1 MIYRFPFLAAPFQG
15 VPCCLAATMM
25 LLLCS
30 QGMLAPGV
38 WAQDATRA
46 SRKDS
51 QGDNARVFA
60 SGVQPLLEK
69 YCFSCH
75 GPDEQTEGVR
85 VDMATGGISV
95 RDERAT
101 WERVFQ
107 MLKFGSMPPGDE
119 AQPSREERETMVAW
133 LDQALS
139 YLDCDKQHDPGR
151 VTIRRL
157 NRLEYHNTIRDLFG
171 IDIDPT
177 ENFPSDDVGEG
188 FDNIGD
194 VLSLPPLLFEKYM
207 DAAEEISRTVV
218 VAVNQENAKLQTV
231 LAKQL
236 ALEGAAKPAGDTIIM
251 PSRGTATATFQ
262 AHTTGNY
269 QVIVTAGAQQAGDEV
284 ARLELAVDNKPAG
297 VLEIPASHRK
307 MEKYMVEVM
316 VTKGVH
322 QVSAIFINDFY
333 NPDDPD
339 PANRDRNMFLR
350 SLEWRGPTMIDKS
363 DLPESHRRLVTAYP
377 DDKQNVLQ
385 AGSHVL
391 APLMRRAFRRPVPDD
406 QVKRYAS
413 LVQFAVERDESYER
427 GLQVAI
433 SAVLVSPQ
441 FLFRTEGGEGADDP
455 GRIRL
460 VSDFEMASR
469 LSFFLWS
476 SIPDDRLLEL
486 AEQGQLKK
494 TNVLRGEIKRMLAD
508 PRSHSLVDGFATQWL
523 NLRNLESASPDPDLF
538 PFDDQL
544 RSDMQKETEL
554 FFSAVMRENRPV
566 TDFLDGRYSF
576 VNERLARHYGIDNIS
591 GDEFQRISL
600 EGQPRAGV
608 MTQASILTITS
619 DPTRTSPVKRGKWI
633 MENILGTPP
642 PEPPADVPEFEATQ
656 KALPNASFREQM
668 ELHRTKPICASCHQH
683 MDPLGFGFENFDAIG
698 RWREKIGEFTIDS
711 SGTLPGGEKFD
722 GPIEL
727 IEVLRRREAAFVR
740 SFTEKMLVFALG
752 RGLRYYDQCAVEEM
766 MKTLSS
772 EEYRFSAVVEQIVL
786 SAPFRKRRGDGE
798 RK

>member
-1 MIYRFPFLAAPFQG
+1 
-15 VPCCLAATMM
+15 
-25 LLLCS
+25 
-30 QGMLAPGV
+30 
-38 WAQDATRA
+38 
-46 SRKDS
+46 
-51 QGDNARVFA
+51 
-60 SGVQPLLEK
+60 
-69 YCFSCH
+69 
-75 GPDEQTEGVR
+75 
-85 VDMATGGISV
+85 
-95 RDERAT
+95 
-101 WERVFQ
+101 
-107 MLKFGSMPPGDE
+107 
-119 AQPSREERETMVAW
+119 
-133 LDQALS
+133 
-139 YLDCDKQHDPGR
+139 
-151 VTIRRL
+151 
-157 NRLEYHNTIRDLFG
+157 
-171 IDIDPT
+171 
-177 ENFPSDDVGEG
+177 
-188 FDNIGD
+188 
-194 VLSLPPLLFEKYM
+194 
-207 DAAEEISRTVV
+207 
-218 VAVNQENAKLQTV
+218 
-231 LAKQL
+231 
-236 ALEGAAKPAGDTIIM
+236 
-251 PSRGTATATFQ
+251 
-262 AHTTGNY
+262 
-269 QVIVTAGAQQAGDEV
+269 AGAQQAGDEV